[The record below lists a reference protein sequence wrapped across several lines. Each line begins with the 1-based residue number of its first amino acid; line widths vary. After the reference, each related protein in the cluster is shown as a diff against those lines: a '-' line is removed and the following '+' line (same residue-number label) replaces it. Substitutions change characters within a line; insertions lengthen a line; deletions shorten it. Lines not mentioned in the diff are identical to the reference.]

1 MLRDYITCV
10 RAYFNLA
17 PLKTRYFYLSF
28 LISGLNKAATL
39 LYIYAGAMLIGFLSV
54 GDKQQT
60 INALIW
66 LLSAAIVSSFTFYLR
81 RAVESLSGE
90 YVYKVLITSVR
101 EKLFNIDHHLVKH
114 IDKGRL
120 LGSVS
125 TDIISIGSLGAALAE
140 IGTSFLQV
148 VLAIII
154 IGSQNLIIAAILTI
168 FSVFY
173 LLLRNYA
180 DHRVMSYNVKNT
192 VSDDKYSNLIRQTLN
207 GLKEVRTFN
216 MFLPL
221 REQLSSVQ
229 QDYRKQY
236 IFRRRYT
243 LMRDNDLMILV
254 YLFQFLLYAV
264 LIFLISQQRLGV
276 AVLVLA
282 ISYQT
287 YIVNYMDSLIVY
299 AAQFRSINN
308 SITRINDILSYETK
322 NISYGNLE
330 MDDRIGAV
338 EFKNVNF
345 NDRRKKV
352 VHDINF
358 KINHNQIFVIT
369 GEVGAGKTTIMNLLL
384 RLFKPKTG
392 SIMIDGTDI
401 FKFSPKA
408 YAKKVAITDED
419 PFVFNVSIRRN
430 FDMVNPNRREQLRV
444 CKMVGIHN
452 LISNLPRG
460 YNTIIREN
468 GKNISAG
475 QQQLIALARTI
486 LTGAE
491 IILLDGVSKPLDTAM
506 LSHIIDLLH
515 VLKEDHTI
523 ILATKNLEILQN
535 ADKVLFLK
543 DGRIVDLSTHKQLM
557 RKSKSY
563 RDFIDVNINRGSLE
577 EANV

>member
-491 IILLDGVSKPLDTAM
+491 IVLLDGVSKPLDTAM

-515 VLKEDHTI
+515 ILKEDHTI

-563 RDFIDVNINRGSLE
+563 RDFIDANINRGSLE

>member
-1 MLRDYITCV
+1 
-10 RAYFNLA
+10 
-17 PLKTRYFYLSF
+17 
-28 LISGLNKAATL
+28 
-39 LYIYAGAMLIGFLSV
+39 
-54 GDKQQT
+54 
-60 INALIW
+60 
-66 LLSAAIVSSFTFYLR
+66 
-81 RAVESLSGE
+81 
-90 YVYKVLITSVR
+90 
-101 EKLFNIDHHLVKH
+101 
-114 IDKGRL
+114 
-120 LGSVS
+120 
-125 TDIISIGSLGAALAE
+125 
-140 IGTSFLQV
+140 
-148 VLAIII
+148 
-154 IGSQNLIIAAILTI
+154 
-168 FSVFY
+168 
-173 LLLRNYA
+173 
-180 DHRVMSYNVKNT
+180 
-192 VSDDKYSNLIRQTLN
+192 
-207 GLKEVRTFN
+207 

-221 REQLSSVQ
+221 REQLSFMQ

-236 IFRRRYT
+236 VFRRRYT

-299 AAQFRSINN
+299 AAQFRSISN

-352 VHDINF
+352 IHDINF

-419 PFVFNVSIRRN
+419 PFVFDVSIRRN

-506 LSHIIDLLH
+506 LSRIIDLLH
-515 VLKEDHTI
+515 ILKEDHTI
-523 ILATKNLEILQN
+523 ILASKNLEILQN

-563 RDFIDVNINRGSLE
+563 RDFIDANINRGSLE

>member
-39 LYIYAGAMLIGFLSV
+39 LYIYAGAMLIGFLST

-90 YVYKVLITSVR
+90 YVYRVLITSVR
-101 EKLFNIDHHLVKH
+101 EKLFNVDRRFSKH

-125 TDIISIGSLGAALAE
+125 ADIINIGSLGAALAE

-168 FSVFY
+168 FSILY

-287 YIVNYMDSLIVY
+287 YIVNYMDGLIVY
-299 AAQFRSINN
+299 AAQFRSISN

-358 KINHNQIFVIT
+358 KINHNQIFAIT
-369 GEVGAGKTTIMNLLL
+369 GEVGAGKTTLMNLLL

-392 SIMIDGTDI
+392 SIMIDGVDI

-563 RDFIDVNINRGSLE
+563 RDFIDANINRGSLE

>member
-28 LISGLNKAATL
+28 LMSGLNKAATL
-39 LYIYAGAMLIGFLSV
+39 LYIYAGAMLIGFLST

-90 YVYKVLITSVR
+90 YVYRVLIASVR

-125 TDIISIGSLGAALAE
+125 TDIINIGSLGAALAE
-140 IGTSFLQV
+140 IGTSFLQI

-243 LMRDNDLMILV
+243 LIRDNDLMILV

-515 VLKEDHTI
+515 ILKEDHTI

-563 RDFIDVNINRGSLE
+563 RDFIDANINRGSLE

>member
-17 PLKTRYFYLSF
+17 PLKTRYLYLSF

-39 LYIYAGAMLIGFLSV
+39 LYIYAGAMLIGFLST

-90 YVYKVLITSVR
+90 YVYRVLIASVR

-125 TDIISIGSLGAALAE
+125 TDIINIGSLGAALAE
-140 IGTSFLQV
+140 IGTSFLQI

-168 FSVFY
+168 FSILY

-287 YIVNYMDSLIVY
+287 YIVNYMDGLIVY
-299 AAQFRSINN
+299 AAQFRSISN

-338 EFKNVNF
+338 EFKNINF

-358 KINHNQIFVIT
+358 KINHNQIFAIT
-369 GEVGAGKTTIMNLLL
+369 GEVGAGKTTLMNLLL
-384 RLFKPKTG
+384 RLSKPKTG
-392 SIMIDGTDI
+392 SIMIDGVDI

-515 VLKEDHTI
+515 ILKEDHTI

-563 RDFIDVNINRGSLE
+563 RDFIDANINRGSLE

>member
-39 LYIYAGAMLIGFLSV
+39 LYIYAGAMLIGFLST

-90 YVYKVLITSVR
+90 YVYRVLITSVR

-125 TDIISIGSLGAALAE
+125 TDIINIGSLGAALAE
-140 IGTSFLQV
+140 IGTSFLQI

-168 FSVFY
+168 FSVLY

-287 YIVNYMDSLIVY
+287 YIVNYMDGLIVY
-299 AAQFRSINN
+299 AAQFRSISN

-358 KINHNQIFVIT
+358 KINHNQIFAIT
-369 GEVGAGKTTIMNLLL
+369 GEVGAGKTTLMNLLL
-384 RLFKPKTG
+384 RLSKPKTG
-392 SIMIDGTDI
+392 SIMIDGVDI
-401 FKFSPKA
+401 FNFSPKA

>member
-515 VLKEDHTI
+515 ILKEDHTI

-563 RDFIDVNINRGSLE
+563 RDFIDANINRGSLE